1 MEMQQVRYFL
11 ALSSTLNFTRAAE
24 ECHVT
29 QPALTRA
36 IKNLEDELG
45 GELIR
50 RERRHSHLT
59 ELGRRMLPLLQQCY
73 DAASSAKSLAKAVK
87 SSDVAPL
94 KVAISNSIN
103 IALLISPFSELFR
116 AYPGV
121 HLKISRGAPMIVVEA
136 LKIGDAELAIAGP
149 LGQAWDRICTWPLFD
164 EEIELVVN
172 SEHPLGRRNE
182 ADVALSQ
189 LVGEPILSRV
199 DWETSEDLSRF
210 LRANGFAHEAA
221 HEVETD
227 HDLLAL
233 LEANAGVGFV
243 SMTAPR
249 SPNVRRLKL
258 RDIDI
263 SRTVAVY
270 GVAGRQRSPVATTLL
285 NLLRA
290 TDWSPFGVREP
301 AR

>member
-24 ECHVT
+24 ECNVT

-36 IKNLEDELG
+36 IKTLEDELG
-45 GELIR
+45 GELLR
-50 RERRHSHLT
+50 RERQHSHLT

-73 DAASSAKSLAKAVK
+73 DAATSAKSLAKAVQ

-94 KVAISNSIN
+94 NVIISNSVN
-103 IALLISPFSELFR
+103 IALLVSPFTELFR

-121 HLKISRGAPMIVVEA
+121 HLKISRGSPTAVVDA
-136 LKIGDAELAIAGP
+136 LKNGEVELAVAGP
-149 LGQAWDRICTWPLFD
+149 LGAAWDRLDTWPLFQ

-172 SEHPLGRRNE
+172 SDHPLARRNE
-182 ADVALSQ
+182 FDVALSQ
-189 LVGEPILSRV
+189 LAAEPVLSRI
-199 DWETSEDLSRF
+199 DWETSEELSRR
-210 LRANGFAHEAA
+210 LAAKGFTPQAA

-243 SMTAPR
+243 STTAPR
-249 SPNVRRLKL
+249 SPSVRRLKL
-258 RDIDI
+258 RDVDI
-263 SRTVAVY
+263 SRVVAVY
-270 GVAGRQRSPVATTLL
+270 AVAGRHRSPVATTLL
-285 NLLRA
+285 NLLRS
-290 TDWSPFGVREP
+290 TDWSPFGVSEP
-301 AR
+301 A

>member
-24 ECHVT
+24 ECNVT

-50 RERRHSHLT
+50 RERQHSHLT

-73 DAASSAKSLAKAVK
+73 DAATSAKSLAKAVK

-94 KVAISNSIN
+94 NVAISNSIN

-136 LKIGDAELAIAGP
+136 LKNGDAELAIAGP
-149 LGQAWDRICTWPLFD
+149 LGQAWDRIDTWPLFD

-189 LVGEPILSRV
+189 LVGEPVLSRV
-199 DWETSEDLSRF
+199 DWETSEELSRF
-210 LRANGFAHEAA
+210 LKANGLSHEAA

-263 SRTVAVY
+263 SRTVAAY
-270 GVAGRQRSPVATTLL
+270 SVAGRQRAPVATTLL